1 MPSLPPQGTE
11 REDEKM
17 ASAKKY
23 RVCDGSGAVE
33 LQMTLR
39 QAQSASH
46 SGDCEDSV
54 RALLSEPAIAKQVA
68 QWDMGKVRRAL
79 AEYGAWDAQEL
90 ADDDMSR
97 VRMLWILAGDLADD
111 SERDAH

>member
-1 MPSLPPQGTE
+1 
-11 REDEKM
+11 M
-17 ASAKKY
+17 ARAKKY
-23 RVCDGSGAVE
+23 WVCDGSGVVE

-46 SGDCEDSV
+46 SEDSV

-68 QWDMGKVRRAL
+68 RWDMGKVRRTL
-79 AEYGAWDAQEL
+79 AEYGVWDAREL

-97 VRMLWILAGDLADD
+97 VRMLWILAGNLIDDL
-111 SERDAH
+111 ERDAHYA